1 MIQSASTIL
10 RMGAV
15 LVEIIGR
22 VLMLD
27 VTIICMVLS
36 YPNAKKFSWKLQQ
49 SSMLEHTCKK
59 GALTITFD
67 Y

>member
-1 MIQSASTIL
+1 MIQSSSTIL

-27 VTIICMVLS
+27 VRIICMDLS
-36 YPNAKKFSWKLQQ
+36 YPNAKKLSWKLQQ
-49 SSMLEHTCKK
+49 SSMLERICKK
-59 GALTITFD
+59 AFVRSLS
-67 Y
+67 